1 MQDNRNGE
9 GVAVPRKR
17 EFKQMPQP
25 SDSMLP
31 VVEGNL
37 IGHIGSEAGR
47 GQVTDKTEVAR
58 AGLGLAAF
66 ARN

>member
-1 MQDNRNGE
+1 MGRGWQFLGR
-9 GVAVPRKR
+9 VAL
-17 EFKQMPQP
+17 KQVPQP

-47 GQVTDKTEVAR
+47 EQATDKTEVAW
-58 AGLGLAAF
+58 AGLDLAAF
-66 ARN
+66 Y